1 MAKTPKPYE
10 PCDANLKMKPT
21 AANVQAA
28 AELAG
33 PAVKKLLDALVDA
46 TGPLAEL
53 AAQETPPTPAQLVAA
68 VATLRAAELDEIP
81 KLEYEVVG
89 VAVLGGAP
97 VVTTAR
103 DIRVR
108 PQTLSENLRRTR
120 AKMRGRPMTKL
131 ADGVWMNA

>member
-1 MAKTPKPYE
+1 MLPPKPYA
-10 PCDANLKMKPT
+10 PCDEHLKLKPT
-21 AANVQAA
+21 AVNIQAA

-33 PAVKKLLDALVDA
+33 PAVKRLLDALVEA

-53 AAQETPPTPAQLVAA
+53 AAQEAPPTPEQLVAA
-68 VATLRAAELDEIP
+68 VAALRAAEKDEIP
-81 KLEYEVVG
+81 KLEYKVLG

-103 DIRVR
+103 DIGVR